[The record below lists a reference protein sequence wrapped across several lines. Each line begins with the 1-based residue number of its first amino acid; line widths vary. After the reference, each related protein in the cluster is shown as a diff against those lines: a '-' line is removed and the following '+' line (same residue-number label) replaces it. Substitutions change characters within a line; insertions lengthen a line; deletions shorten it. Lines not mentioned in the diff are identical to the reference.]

1 MQKTALVTVIG
12 ITGMFGLAAFLAL
25 PGSSPGQQAAIQSP
39 VSLEDRIN
47 PIVADCNVIPDVD
60 AQTPPKATPIT
71 PALTTSGQPCAET
84 VTNKG
89 LATHQGLANHDL
101 VDLQRGFDFYSWLTF
116 MALNS
121 PADGAGIGQSA
132 NGSDPMTKWESLEN
146 YRQLADIMLPD
157 GSRPVWGTPVVPPE
171 CRSEYKSGMM
181 IIKVIEESFNQP
193 FKSGPLIDQNGH
205 YALFDILTNKPMF
218 DYIVEHGLYSRAGQ
232 RAFSDRV
239 AFPSGS
245 NPDKKGQATLG
256 RMGAVMLK
264 VSWKIL
270 GGNDDPHKFHT
281 VQALVDMPNF
291 NDPYDKSTCKRATLG
306 LVGFHVGH
314 KTRNRP
320 QWIWTTFEHVDNA
333 PEQRDIDSKSKL
345 RARYNFYNPACS
357 VMECPTNQT
366 PPRPWGVDS
375 SLKFHSPFRSQVVRT
390 TSLFAGAREL
400 NQAFQSILGGTVWE
414 NYMLVSTQWP
424 SDFNCATSK
433 DPTHEVDQTCAP
445 APTYLAN
452 TTLET
457 YSQPGNDGQIP
468 LATSS
473 CMACHGNATT
483 QHNGTG
489 PSDFTFIL
497 EKAH

>member
-1 MQKTALVTVIG
+1 MQKTALVAAIG
-12 ITGMFGLAAFLAL
+12 MTGMFGLAAFLAL
-25 PGSSPGQQAAIQSP
+25 PGSSPGQQAATQLP
-39 VSLEDRIN
+39 LSLEDRIN
-47 PIVADCNVIPDVD
+47 PIVADCNVTPDVD
-60 AQTPPKATPIT
+60 TQKPPKATPIT
-71 PALTTSGQPCAET
+71 PALITSGQPCAET
-84 VTNKG
+84 VTN
-89 LATHQGLANHDL
+89 QGLTRDEL

-121 PADGAGIGQSA
+121 PADGTGIGKSA
-132 NGSDPMTKWESLEN
+132 KGSDPMTKWESLEN

-157 GSRPVWGTPVVPPE
+157 GSRPVWGAPVVPPE

-181 IIKVIEESFNQP
+181 IVKVIEESFNQP

-205 YALFDILTNKPMF
+205 FALFDILTNKPMF

-239 AFPSGS
+239 VFPSGS
-245 NPDKKGQATLG
+245 NPDKKGQATPG

-270 GGNDDPHKFHT
+270 DGNDDPHKFHT
-281 VQALVDMPNF
+281 VQALVDVPNF
-291 NDPYDKSTCKRATLG
+291 NDPYDRPTCLRTTLG

-333 PEQRDIDSKSKL
+333 PEQKDIDSKSKL
-345 RARYNFYNPACS
+345 RAHYNFYNPVCS
-357 VMECPTNQT
+357 VLECPTNQT
-366 PPRPWGVDS
+366 PPRPWGLDS
-375 SLKFHSPFRSQVVRT
+375 SLKFHSPFRSQVVRA
-390 TSLFAGAREL
+390 TSLFPGAREL

-424 SDFNCATSK
+424 SDFSCATSTE
-433 DPTHEVDQTCAP
+433 PTHEVDQTCAP

-457 YSQPGNDGQIP
+457 YSQQGIDGQIP

-483 QHNGTG
+483 RHDGTG

>member
-1 MQKTALVTVIG
+1 MQKTSWVVGIG
-12 ITGMFGLAAFLAL
+12 ITGMLGLAVFLAL
-25 PGSSPGQQAAIQSP
+25 SEFSTGQPPATQLSPPS
-39 VSLEDRIN
+39 EDRIN
-47 PIVADCNVIPDVD
+47 PIVADCNVTPDVD
-60 AQTPPKATPIT
+60 TREKPPKTTPVTSALIT
-71 PALTTSGQPCAET
+71 SSQPCAET
-84 VTNKG
+84 VTPNG
-89 LATHQGLANHDL
+89 LTNNPLT
-101 VDLQRGFDFYSWLTF
+101 DLQRGFDFYSWLTF

-121 PADGAGIGQSA
+121 PADGAVIGKSPK
-132 NGSDPMTKWESLEN
+132 GSDPITRWESPEN
-146 YRQLADIMLPD
+146 YRQLADIMLPE
-157 GSRPVWGTPVVPPE
+157 GRRPLWGTPVVPPE

-193 FKSGPLIDQNGH
+193 FKSGPLIDQNGR
-205 YALFDILTNKPMF
+205 YALFDILINKPMF
-218 DYIVEHGLYSRAGQ
+218 DYIVEHGLYSKAGQ
-232 RAFSDRV
+232 QTFSDRV
-239 AFPSGS
+239 VFPSGS
-245 NPDKKGQATLG
+245 NPGDKKGQATPG

-270 GGNDDPHKFHT
+270 DGKDDPKRFHT
-281 VQALVDMPNF
+281 VQALVDVPNL
-291 NDPYDKSTCKRATLG
+291 NDPYDTPTCVRATLG
-306 LVGFHVGH
+306 MVGFHVGH

-333 PEQRDIDSKSKL
+333 PEQKDIDGNKL
-345 RARYNFYNPACS
+345 RTHYNFYNPACD
-357 VMECPTNQT
+357 VMQCPTNQT
-366 PPRPWGVDS
+366 PPRPWGLGR

-400 NQAFQSILGGTVWE
+400 NQAFQSILGGTAWE

-424 SDFNCATSK
+424 SDFGCATSP

-457 YSQPGNDGQIP
+457 YSQAGLDGQTP

-483 QHNGTG
+483 RRQGG
-489 PSDFTFIL
+489 VPSDFTFIL